1 MRVII
6 DDRVHDAIENFY
18 KVSLRLHPTLDEVT
32 VERKK
37 DRLYAEL
44 ETLQVFPFRN
54 SEARHKEEW
63 RRRKYLVL
71 ICEDFLFG
79 YKVYTDPVT
88 KEQYVYIHDVV
99 YSSLYFD

>member
-6 DDRVHDAIENFY
+6 DDRVHDTIENFY
-18 KVSLRLHPTLDEVT
+18 QVSLRLHPTLDEVT

-37 DRLYAEL
+37 DRLYAAL
-44 ETLQVFPFRN
+44 ETLENFPFRN

-63 RRRKYLVL
+63 IRRKYLVL

-79 YKVYTDPVT
+79 YKVYNDPET
-88 KEQYVYIHDVV
+88 KEQYVYVHDVV
-99 YSSLYFD
+99 YASLYKD